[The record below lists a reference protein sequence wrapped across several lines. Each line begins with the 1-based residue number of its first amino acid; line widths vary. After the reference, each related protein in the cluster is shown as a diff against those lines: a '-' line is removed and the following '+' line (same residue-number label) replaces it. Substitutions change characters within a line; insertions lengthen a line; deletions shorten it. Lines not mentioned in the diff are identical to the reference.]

1 MSENKKKNA
10 AAISLPL
17 IIVGVLLCFFPAI
30 FGHTDTDT
38 KTTEK
43 AAKTTVSTEQAQT
56 AQYTF
61 KTKEKLKDHFK
72 KHGTDTYCKTAE
84 EYLQKANDVIN
95 NPNALTKVE
104 SDEGDGDRVFYIEET
119 NEIVF
124 LSTDNYIRT
133 YFICSGKDYF
143 DKQ

>member
-1 MSENKKKNA
+1 MSDNKKKNA

-17 IIVGVLLCFFPAI
+17 IIAGVLLCFFPAV
-30 FGHTDTDT
+30 FGHQN
-38 KTTEK
+38 TEK
-43 AAKTTVSTEQAQT
+43 PSGKQTGTTVTTVQEQVEL
-56 AQYTF
+56 YSF

-72 KHGTDTYCKTAE
+72 KHGSDTYCKTAD

-104 SDEGDGDRVFYIEET
+104 SDEGDGDRIFYIEET

-124 LSTDNYIRT
+124 LSTEGYIRT

-143 DKQ
+143 DRQ